1 MIKPF
6 NQLLKNLKKDYS
18 NFPII
23 NVALLG
29 DSSTQF
35 LNKTL
40 SAYAIEY
47 GYQLNLFE
55 ADYNQIDLQVFNL
68 GSDFYNCNADF
79 VILSETNQ
87 KLKKSFYNLSLE
99 ERQTFADDKI
109 KHIQK
114 SINQILEHKK
124 IKSVVYFNFQ
134 EEDDSVFGNYAN
146 STEYSYLYQ
155 IRKLN
160 FELMNLA
167 QKNRSFLVL
176 DYKLIHQRLG
186 DKSAFSP
193 QMLVNNDMTFSMD
206 ALPIISKYIMDIILA
221 QNGVFKKCLIL
232 DLDNTMWGGIIGDDG
247 IENIQIGNLGIGKAF
262 TNFQLW
268 VKELK
273 ERGIILAICSKN
285 YENVAK
291 NVFINHPE
299 MKIKLDD
306 ISVFVANWENKADN
320 IKYIQNVLNIGF
332 DSMVFID
339 DNKFE
344 RELVKNNVPEITVPD
359 LPIDPAEYVEYLK
372 TLNLFETNSFVKND
386 TKRTKQYQAESE
398 RKKIAQKFSSETD
411 FLKELEMEATIEP
424 FNDFNLPRIAQLI
437 QRSNQFN
444 LRTKRYSEQELK
456 SFQQSKDY
464 ACFSLSLKDKYGDYG
479 LVSIIILKINTDSLF
494 IDTWVMSC
502 RVLKRDVEKFIINYM
517 VNLAKNKPNIKSII
531 GEYIPTPK
539 NALVKNLYKELGF
552 KANSNLWQLDLMSYQ
567 SQKNYIKIKNN

>member
-68 GSDFYNCNADF
+68 GSDFYNSDADF

-206 ALPIISKYIMDIILA
+206 ALPVISKYIMDIILA